1 MMIER
6 IAPSLLKSWLH
17 DGQEVA
23 LLDVR
28 EHGQY
33 GEAHLFYA
41 TPLPYSRL
49 ELDVRR
55 LVPRRDVRVVV
66 YDDGGAPGDGVAWRA
81 ADRLAALGYH
91 RVGVLDGGA
100 PGWQAAGYVLFAG
113 VNLPSKT
120 FGELAEHTYGTP
132 RVSAP
137 QLAAMIAGPAPVVV
151 LDGNTGSA
159 KTDVLNLLPGLGVQV
174 IDLEGLARHRGSLF
188 GAMGEQPS
196 QKALQS

>member
-66 YDDGGAPGDGVAWRA
+66 YDDGGAPGDGVAWRTGWRPWAITASACWMA
-81 ADRLAALGYH
+81 AR
-91 RVGVLDGGA
+91 R
-100 PGWQAAGYVLFAG
+100 AGR
-113 VNLPSKT
+113 PR
-120 FGELAEHTYGTP
+120 GTCC
-132 RVSAP
+132 S
-137 QLAAMIAGPAPVVV
+137 
-151 LDGNTGSA
+151 
-159 KTDVLNLLPGLGVQV
+159 
-174 IDLEGLARHRGSLF
+174 RG
-188 GAMGEQPS
+188 
-196 QKALQS
+196 